1 MPNHVIYIPVHLEKV
16 LSSLKKEEESLTQ
29 CAKRILTAVLEQ
41 STINRS
47 NVEVLPSQLPSQV
60 TSLPSDSLLTTD
72 YLDRLNELEQALTQV
87 TSQVANLG
95 AAIPAI
101 PGGLAGRL
109 EILEQE
115 LTQVTSQ
122 VTNLPTDSLLTTD
135 YLDRLNELEH
145 KVEAVSSV
153 VEAITTTPTPSI
165 PDGLE
170 ARLEILEQLANA
182 PLAVETLPIELQEWI
197 EGADSRLQ
205 SLAGR
210 EAATLPDEL
219 SKKISELE
227 ENLALLLEVSAKG
240 VVLPAPLMERFERI
254 DKLEAQLETFRELL
268 SEAYSQLNILQA
280 ERETPSSAV
289 SVEEG
294 ILPCLVDE
302 EAPKKKAGRPS
313 KNKNLSAPL

>member
-29 CAKRILTAVLEQ
+29 CAKRILTTVLEQ

-72 YLDRLNELEQALTQV
+72 YLDRLNELE
-87 TSQVANLG
+87 
-95 AAIPAI
+95 
-101 PGGLAGRL
+101 
-109 EILEQE
+109 
-115 LTQVTSQ
+115 
-122 VTNLPTDSLLTTD
+122 
-135 YLDRLNELEH
+135 H

-153 VEAITTTPTPSI
+153 VEAITATPTPSI

-197 EGADSRLQ
+197 EGVDSRLQ

-210 EAATLPDEL
+210 EAAPLPDEL
-219 SKKISELE
+219 SKKIAELE
-227 ENLALLLEVSAKG
+227 GNLALLLETSAKG
-240 VVLPAPLMERFERI
+240 VVLPAPLVERFEKI
-254 DKLEAQLETFRELL
+254 DKFQDRLDSFGELVAEAFTQLAAMQEEK
-268 SEAYSQLNILQA
+268 
-280 ERETPSSAV
+280 ETPNAGKV
-289 SVEEG
+289 DIEEG
-294 ILPCLVDE
+294 ILPCLVE
-302 EAPKKKAGRPS
+302 EKNQSTVVGTVPKKRGRPTS
-313 KNKNLSAPL
+313 QK